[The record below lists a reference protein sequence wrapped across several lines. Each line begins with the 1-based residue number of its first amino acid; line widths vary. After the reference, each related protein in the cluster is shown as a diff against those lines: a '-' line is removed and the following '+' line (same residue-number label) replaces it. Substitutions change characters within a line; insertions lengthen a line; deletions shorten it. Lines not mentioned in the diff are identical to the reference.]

1 LPEPNNNDLLP
12 SAPEF
17 PFGEESSLPEA
28 NNNFLPT
35 SSHGCLYGEES
46 YPLPDV
52 EQKDLDVW
60 LNGNGSN
67 VDKGST
73 DNM

>member
-1 LPEPNNNDLLP
+1 LLP

>member
-1 LPEPNNNDLLP
+1 LPEPNNNVLLP

-17 PFGEESSLPEA
+17 PFDEESSLPEG
-28 NNNFLPT
+28 NNNFLLP
-35 SSHGCLYGEES
+35 YGAES
-46 YPLPDV
+46 DSLPDV
-52 EQKDLDVW
+52 DQKDLDVW

-67 VDKGST
+67 VDEGST

>member
-1 LPEPNNNDLLP
+1 LSEPNNNVLLP
-12 SAPEF
+12 SEPKF
-17 PFGEESSLPEA
+17 PFGEASSSPEA
-28 NNNFLPT
+28 NNNFLLP
-35 SSHGCLYGEES
+35 SSRGSLYGEES
-46 YPLPDV
+46 NPLPEV

-67 VDKGST
+67 EDKGST

>member
-1 LPEPNNNDLLP
+1 LSEPNNNVLLP
-12 SAPEF
+12 SEPEF
-17 PFGEESSLPEA
+17 PFGEASSSPEA
-28 NNNFLPT
+28 NNNFLLQ
-35 SSHGCLYGEES
+35 SSQGCVYGEES
-46 YPLPDV
+46 CSLPEV
-52 EQKDLDVW
+52 SQKDLDAW